1 MKSDN
6 LPHLEDVEKRRVL
19 MSENHSIATS
29 IAARG
34 RSRPPLG
41 TEKGQSLR
49 QWLCR
54 LIHCV
59 SESTVA
65 YCAFRQLFALEPFS
79 VGYRIFSFTVLGSLS
94 STLLKQ
100 KKYNNFTLLKAVT
113 KSLSLWQYIELFQIF
128 FLKRQLVWMLKTT

>member
-34 RSRPPLG
+34 RFRPPLG

-49 QWLCR
+49 Q
-54 LIHCV
+54 
-59 SESTVA
+59 
-65 YCAFRQLFALEPFS
+65 
-79 VGYRIFSFTVLGSLS
+79 
-94 STLLKQ
+94 
-100 KKYNNFTLLKAVT
+100 
-113 KSLSLWQYIELFQIF
+113 
-128 FLKRQLVWMLKTT
+128 